1 MAKYIVDYYQKCS
14 KSYEVESCSK
24 KQAKEILLEKIENGL
39 EYEPRCFNCE
49 EEIFEI
55 EEINETY
62 LIDGVVSC
70 CGYDFGIDMDKAK
83 FCPVCGKRL
92 IKKE

>member
-1 MAKYIVDYYQKCS
+1 MAKYIVDYYHKCS
-14 KSYEVESCSK
+14 KSYEVEACSK
-24 KQAKEILLEKIENGL
+24 TQAKEILLEKIENGL

-55 EEINETY
+55 EEINEAY

>member
-14 KSYEVESCSK
+14 KSYEVEACSK
-24 KQAKEILLEKIENGL
+24 AQAKEILLEKIENGL

-55 EEINETY
+55 EEINEAY

>member
-1 MAKYIVDYYQKCS
+1 MAKYIVDYYETYS
-14 KSYEVESCSK
+14 KSYKVEANSK
-24 KQAKEILLEKIENGL
+24 EEAEEILLEKIENGL

-55 EEINETY
+55 EEINEAY
-62 LIDGVVSC
+62 LIDGVVPC